1 MSLELFSQHS
11 IFFLTYELAKYARV
25 LNYTELERLTRDK
38 HTSLLGP
45 FLSYKDNE
53 VL

>member
-1 MSLELFSQHS
+1 M
-11 IFFLTYELAKYARV
+11 
-25 LNYTELERLTRDK
+25 NYPCFALGKHFKHRIIK

-45 FLSYKDNE
+45 FLSYDEKE